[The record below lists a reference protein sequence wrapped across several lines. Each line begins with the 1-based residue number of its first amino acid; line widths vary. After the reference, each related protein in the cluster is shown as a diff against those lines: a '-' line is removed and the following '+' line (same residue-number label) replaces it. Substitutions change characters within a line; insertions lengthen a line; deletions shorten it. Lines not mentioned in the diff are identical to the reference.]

1 MLHRMFQNHD
11 ILPHEFYLIDQRHK
25 TFMYASELI
34 VIDEEIA
41 EAERLERER
50 RKKGGA

>member
-11 ILPHEFYLIDQRHK
+11 VMPHEFYTLDERHK

-34 VIDEEIA
+34 VIDDEIA
-41 EAERLERER
+41 EAERAEKE
-50 RKKGGA
+50 RKKGGR